1 MPQPLVVRLLLD
13 AEHEPGRVADAIPEA
28 SRDTAGAGLNAPG
41 WIVAHAAAFLDIW
54 LSSDAQGRDFEAC
67 DAWLVDW
74 FRRQEASDGP
84 INTPYVEAR
93 EALDRATQRTS
104 SFLAA
109 LSDGDLETVAPRI
122 EENGWPADTSV
133 GYLVARSAAHLFAHA
148 SELNVL
154 ATAVGAPDMGLPGRL
169 THTRG

>member
-1 MPQPLVVRLLLD
+1 MSQPLVVRLLLD
-13 AEHEPGRVADAIPEA
+13 AEHELGRVADAIPEA

-41 WIVAHAAAFLDIW
+41 WIVAHAAAFLDLW
-54 LSSDAQGRDFEAC
+54 LSADAQGQDFDAC

-74 FRRQEASDGP
+74 FRRQEASAGP
-84 INTPYVEAR
+84 IETPFADAR
-93 EALDRATQRTS
+93 EALDRAAERTS

-109 LSDGDLETVAPRI
+109 LSDSDLEQVPPRI
-122 EENGWPADTSV
+122 EENGWPADTRV

-154 ATAVGAPDMGLPGRL
+154 ATAAGAPDMGLPGRL